1 MPIMLD
7 IEPEILCHFN
17 SSKMRNHFKSGDQT
31 ILGNDYTKK
40 KIGESSYNLNFE
52 SKVFTFPY
60 TFFIMEAA

>member
-40 KIGESSYNLNFE
+40 K
-52 SKVFTFPY
+52 
-60 TFFIMEAA
+60 